1 MRLRSLLAGAVALAA
16 TSVALVAAPAAQ
28 AATADPVVS
37 AELKQEA
44 KTKTVRAI
52 IELVPGATVK
62 DVAGDTEDASKKTDV
77 IEDDA
82 SSKFFVAEVDA
93 ATLKALQDDKRIKS
107 IQKDELRAATLDAS
121 TKLIGSDKANEAG
134 WTGKGYTVAVLD
146 TGVDSDH
153 PFLAGRLVGDACF
166 STNFENTQYKA
177 ESLCPNKEEKQ
188 VGPGAANAE
197 TERCIANGVNECDH
211 GSHVAGIAA
220 GKKTEGAPASG
231 VAPEARIMPIQVFS
245 RIVTKSVCEGFGIPA
260 PCYLSFD
267 SDQKLALEYLAT
279 VATANNV
286 VAVNMSLGGNQK
298 YTKACDADP
307 QANTIK
313 ANIDALAGLGVA
325 TVIASG
331 NSAFQDGVSSPACIS
346 TAVTVGATDDG
357 DAVAGFSNRGRLLD
371 LFAPGVGINSSVP
384 NNVYGNMSGT
394 SMAAPHVAGAFA
406 VVKQAHPAY
415 GPAQILAKLRATGK
429 QITYQAGNSRV
440 TTRRIDLAK
449 ATPPKPTQSPTP
461 TPTPTP
467 TVTPTV
473 TPTPTPT
480 ATVTP
485 TPTPTPTKTQP
496 SQPDPDPIAIDPNP
510 EPVPDTCVRGKGTKP
525 LSSKAWATEMLKN
538 KGSLSDKTLICYLSI
553 AQNGSKVFPE
563 VSKADTLARAYK
575 VLKPKSKAAKAL
587 LDREL
592 LAAWLNYAH
601 GVYNSSAKVHGKTTL
616 KTAIT
621 VAEKH
626 RTGKATTAQL
636 KKSAVFLYRH
646 VNK

>member
-1 MRLRSLLAGAVALAA
+1 MRLWSLLAGAVALAA
-16 TSVALVAAPAAQ
+16 TSAALVVAPAAQ

-44 KTKTVRAI
+44 KTEAVRAI
-52 IELVPGATVK
+52 IELAPGASVK
-62 DVAGDTEDASKKTDV
+62 AVAADAEKASAKADV
-77 IEDDA
+77 IEKDA
-82 SSKFFVAEVDA
+82 SAKFFVAEVDA
-93 ATLKALQDDKRIKS
+93 ATLTALKDDSRIKS
-107 IQKDELRAATLDAS
+107 IQKDELSAATLDAS

-166 STNFENTQYKA
+166 SSNFQNTEYKS
-177 ESLCPNKEEKQ
+177 ESLCPNQQNEQ
-188 VGPGAANAE
+188 IGPGAANAE
-197 TERCIANGVNECDH
+197 TERCIAGGVNECSH

-220 GKKTEGAPASG
+220 GKKTEGAPANG
-231 VAPEARIMPIQVFS
+231 VAPEAKILPIQVFS
-245 RIVTKSVCEGFGIPA
+245 RIVTESVCAGFGVPA
-260 PCYLSFD
+260 PCYLSFN
-267 SDQKLALEYLAT
+267 SDQKLALEYLAK

-286 VAVNMSLGGNQK
+286 VAVNMSLGGNK
-298 YTKACDADP
+298 KFTAHCDTGA
-307 QANTIK
+307 AGAIK
-313 ANIDALAGLGVA
+313 PNIDTLAGLGVA

-331 NSAFQDGVSSPACIS
+331 NSAFQNGVSSPACIS
-346 TAVTVGATDDG
+346 TAVSVGATDDG
-357 DAVAGFSNRGRLLD
+357 DAVAPFSNRGRLLD

-384 NNVYGNMSGT
+384 NNVYGNKNGT

-406 VVKQAHPAY
+406 VVKQAFPAY
-415 GPAQILAKLRATGK
+415 TPAQILAKLRTTGK
-429 QITYQAGNSRV
+429 PITYSAGGPRI
-440 TTRRIDLAK
+440 TTPRIDLAK
-449 ATPPKPTQSPTP
+449 GTPPKPTQSP

-485 TPTPTPTKTQP
+485 TPTPTPTKTP
-496 SQPDPDPIAIDPNP
+496 TSQPDPDPIAIDPNP
-510 EPVPDTCVRGKGTKP
+510 EPVPDTCERGKGTKP

-563 VSKADTLARAYK
+563 ATKADTLARAYK
-575 VLKPKSKAAKAL
+575 VLNTKSKAAKAL

-601 GVYNSSAKVHGKTTL
+601 GVYNSSAKVHGTTTL
-616 KTAIT
+616 KQAIT
-621 VAEKH
+621 TAEKY

>member
-16 TSVALVAAPAAQ
+16 TSAALVVAPAAQ

-44 KTKTVRAI
+44 KTETVRAI
-52 IELVPGATVK
+52 IELAPGASVK
-62 DVAGDTEDASKKTDV
+62 AVATKAEDASAKTDV
-77 IEDDA
+77 IEKDA
-82 SSKFFVAEVDA
+82 SAKFFVAEVDA
-93 ATLKALQDDKRIKS
+93 TTLAALKDDKRIKS
-107 IQKDELRAATLDAS
+107 ITKDELSAPTLDVS

-166 STNFENTQYKA
+166 SSNFKNSEYES
-177 ESLCPNKEEKQ
+177 ESLCPNKQSEQ
-188 VGPGAANAE
+188 IGAGAANAE
-197 TERCIANGVNECDH
+197 TERCIAGGVNQCSH

-220 GKKTEGAPASG
+220 GKKTEGAPANG
-231 VAPEARIMPIQVFS
+231 VAPEAKILPIQVFS
-245 RIVTKSVCEGFGIPA
+245 RIVTASVCEGFGIPA
-260 PCYLSFD
+260 PCYLSFN

-298 YTKACDADP
+298 FTAHCDANVD
-307 QANTIK
+307 AAAIK
-313 ANIDALAGLGVA
+313 PNIDALAALGVA

-331 NSAFQDGVSSPACIS
+331 NSAFQNGVSSPACIS
-346 TAVTVGATDDG
+346 SAVTVGATDDG
-357 DAVAGFSNRGRLLD
+357 DAVAPFSNRGRLLD

-384 NNVYGNMSGT
+384 DDAYGNKNGT

-406 VVKQAHPAY
+406 VVKQAYPAY
-415 GPAQILAKLRATGK
+415 GPAQILAKLRTTGK
-429 QITYQAGNSRV
+429 PITYSAGGPQV
-440 TTRRIDLAK
+440 TTPRIDLAK
-449 ATPPKPTQSPTP
+449 GTPPKPTQS
-461 TPTPTP
+461 PTPTP

-485 TPTPTPTKTQP
+485 TPTPTPTKTP
-496 SQPDPDPIAIDPNP
+496 TSQPDPDPISIDPNP
-510 EPVPDTCVRGKGTKP
+510 EPVPDTCERGKGTKP

-563 VSKADTLARAYK
+563 ATKADTLARAYK
-575 VLKPKSKAAKAL
+575 VLKTKSKAGKAL

-601 GVYNSSAKVHGKTTL
+601 GVYNSSAKVHGTTTL
-616 KTAIT
+616 KKAIT
-621 VAEKH
+621 IAEKY

>member
-16 TSVALVAAPAAQ
+16 TSAALVVAPAAQ

-37 AELKQEA
+37 AELRQEA
-44 KTKTVRAI
+44 KTEAVRAI
-52 IELVPGATVK
+52 IELAPGASVK
-62 DVAGDTEDASKKTDV
+62 DVAAAAEKASAKADV

-82 SSKFFVAEVDA
+82 SAKFFVAEVDA
-93 ATLKALQDDKRIKS
+93 ATLSALKNDKRIRS
-107 IQKDELRAATLDAS
+107 IQKDELSAATLDAS

-134 WTGKGYTVAVLD
+134 WTGKGHTVAVLD

-166 STNFENTQYKA
+166 SSNFQNDEYKS
-177 ESLCPNKEEKQ
+177 ESLCPNKKDEQ
-188 VGPGAANAE
+188 IGPGAANAE
-197 TERCIANGVNECDH
+197 TQRCIAGGVNQCSH

-220 GKKTEGAPASG
+220 GKKTAGAPANG
-231 VAPEARIMPIQVFS
+231 VAPEAKIMPIQVFS
-245 RIVTKSVCEGFGIPA
+245 RIVTASVCEGFGIPA
-260 PCYLSFD
+260 PCYLSFN

-286 VAVNMSLGGNQK
+286 VAVNMSLGGNVK
-298 YTKACDADP
+298 FTAPCDTGDA
-307 QANTIK
+307 AAIK
-313 ANIDALAGLGVA
+313 PNIDALAALGVA

-331 NSAFQDGVSSPACIS
+331 NSGFQDGVSSPACIS
-346 TAVTVGATDDG
+346 SAVSVGATDDG
-357 DAVAGFSNRGRLLD
+357 DAVAPFSNRGALLD

-384 NNVYGNMSGT
+384 NNVYGNKNGT

-406 VVKQAHPAY
+406 VVKQAYPAY
-415 GPAQILAKLRATGK
+415 SPAQILAKLRTTGK
-429 QITYQAGNSRV
+429 PITYSAEGGPQV
-440 TTRRIDLAK
+440 TTPRIDLAK
-449 ATPPKPTQSPTP
+449 ATPPKPTQSP

-485 TPTPTPTKTQP
+485 TPTPTPTKTP
-496 SQPDPDPIAIDPNP
+496 TSQPDPDPISIDPNP
-510 EPVPDTCVRGKGTKP
+510 EPVPDTCERGKGTKP
-525 LSSKAWATEMLKN
+525 LSSKAWATEMLKT

-563 VSKADTLARAYK
+563 ATKADTLARAYK
-575 VLKPKSKAAKAL
+575 VLNTKSKAGKAL

-601 GVYNSSAKVHGKTTL
+601 GVYNSSAKVHGTTTL
-616 KTAIT
+616 KKAIT
-621 VAEKH
+621 IAEKH